1 MLNRIDP
8 IQLGGRLR
16 RLRQERAWSVL
27 ALATGAGLSSR
38 YVTEVEAGRANPT
51 LKALDQLA
59 QAFDLRLVDLL
70 PKPHSVGPKAAI
82 ERVLD
87 RRSFEELEGIARTL
101 ELRFERRQRRV
112 VALLGVRGSGKS
124 LIGAELAARLG
135 LKFVELDTLVEQ
147 RSGLP
152 LGELFSLH
160 GESYYR
166 QIEEVC
172 LSEVLSADEPMV
184 LATGGGIVEHLESY
198 DLLLR
203 CAVTVW
209 LSAHPETL
217 WARVVAQGDARPMA
231 GRATA
236 LAQLR
241 LLLTRRAS
249 LYAKAQ
255 LKVDTN
261 DALPHRLV
269 ADLVEDLQLLRA
281 DKGQLKQTE

>member
-8 IQLGGRLR
+8 MQLGARLR

-87 RRSFEELEGIARTL
+87 RRSYEELEGIARSL

-124 LIGAELAARLG
+124 LIGEQLAARLG
-135 LKFVELDTLVEQ
+135 LKDGGGNGDVDDEL
-147 RSGLP
+147 
-152 LGELFSLH
+152 LFHLMSLT
-160 GESYYR
+160 
-166 QIEEVC
+166 
-172 LSEVLSADEPMV
+172 SEVFGP
-184 LATGGGIVEHLESY
+184 
-198 DLLLR
+198 
-203 CAVTVW
+203 
-209 LSAHPETL
+209 P
-217 WARVVAQGDARPMA
+217 
-231 GRATA
+231 A
-236 LAQLR
+236 LKEG
-241 LLLTRRAS
+241 S
-249 LYAKAQ
+249 
-255 LKVDTN
+255 
-261 DALPHRLV
+261 
-269 ADLVEDLQLLRA
+269 
-281 DKGQLKQTE
+281 